1 MLVFTQTCSGLFYR
15 GRPVKIVITFLLL
28 VAAVIVLSALLRS
41 GGESGALPTEGLPW
55 QIEILS
61 NGGSKVFG
69 LTLAQ
74 SSLGEARARFGADME
89 IAVIAAPGES
99 GSLEAYSGNVTAGV
113 VTGKI
118 ILLADVDRET
128 IGRLRQRAIKTEYM
142 DSTTKKF
149 ILHPDDLALAWR
161 TPIAGITFIPAV
173 SLDEQI
179 ALARFGAPN
188 ERIRVN
194 DRVEHLLYPEKGLD
208 LMLDSKGKEVLQYV
222 APRQFARLR
231 EPLINAAPTSTRT
244 P

>member
-1 MLVFTQTCSGLFYR
+1 M
-15 GRPVKIVITFLLL
+15 KIAVTFLLL

-41 GGESGALPTEGLPW
+41 GDEPGALPAEGLPW
-55 QIEILS
+55 QIEILP

-74 SSLGEARARFGADME
+74 SNLGEARARFGADME

-99 GSLEAYSGNVTAGV
+99 GTLEAYSGNVSAAM

-118 ILLADVDRET
+118 ILLADLDSET
-128 IGRLRQRAIKTEYM
+128 VRRLRQRAIRADYM
-142 DSTTKKF
+142 EGTTKKF

-161 TPIAGITFIPAV
+161 APIAGITFIPAV
-173 SLDEQI
+173 SLDEQT
-179 ALARFGAPN
+179 ALARFGVPN

-194 DRVEHLLYPEKGLD
+194 DRAEHLLYPEKGLD

-231 EPLINAAPTSTRT
+231 EPLINAAPMSPRA